1 MENKII
7 NYINQTPENTNPSV
21 LATLLGELKVP
32 KPLTYDYMP
41 EGYPSKS
48 GFSID
53 WDGNTEGL
61 VAVEAGGETV
71 YKVSDLTPTYDEL
84 IGSIVERSDG
94 NKVEIASDY
103 VVVISEDITT
113 VGFLLVIKKDN
124 ATFAE
129 TTFPQKGTYFVKN
142 SDGYT
147 TKISKQ
153 VITPIAEEFL
163 PPDIKSSSKVYK
175 FYSESGT
182 SAPQHISDDGT
193 IGALVTWDEAKQ
205 AYEEWLNGEASIRIL
220 IYKRLAEGEDNTW
233 ANPIAV
239 RQRAEDSSGSTFGIV
254 FDTMYGGSLKQA
266 LVPYSS

>member
-1 MENKII
+1 MNMGNII
-7 NYINQTPENTNPSV
+7 ALIKS
-21 LATLLGELKVP
+21 LGGGSVP

-48 GFSID
+48 EWSIE

-61 VAVEAGGETV
+61 VAVEINGNML
-71 YKVSDLTPTYDEL
+71 YKVSDLTPTDDEVL
-84 IGSIVERSDG
+84 GATAALG
-94 NKVEIASDY
+94 NGETIEATR
-103 VVVISEDITT
+103 EDIEPYGKDITIILSP
-113 VGFLLVIKKDN
+113 VILVVRKDN
-124 ATFAE
+124 SE
-129 TTFPQKGTYFVKN
+129 LEGYVFPQKGTYFMK
-142 SDGYT
+142 DGEFYVA
-147 TKISKQ
+147 KFGKQ
-153 VITPIAEEFL
+153 TITPMAEEFL
-163 PPDIKSSSKVYK
+163 PPSIKPSGKVYK

-220 IYKRLAEGEDNTW
+220 IYKRLTEGDDNTW

-239 RQRAEDSSGSTFGIV
+239 RQRAADSSGSTFDIV